1 VLTLYTEVFLP
12 FDLEFTY
19 GAALHLIMAS
29 TLFHSV
35 ANDQDFAAKAHEILD
50 ELIYKGNR
58 VAQARKTELLNLQN
72 LCLELNRQSEQH
84 GLQPLALGIS
94 FNNDVISSTTELPEQ
109 MPGTWGGPTG
119 MSVAALMDTSRVDI
133 AQSDAF
139 VPSNLDFLDGI
150 GISSGDFYSI
160 VEEMGSQNIFG
171 SLACEIDPYPF
182 REFDGQA

>member
-1 VLTLYTEVFLP
+1 MLTIYTEVFLP

-29 TLFHSV
+29 TLFHSI
-35 ANDQDFAAKAHEILD
+35 ADDQDFASKAHEILD

-94 FNNDVISSTTELPEQ
+94 INSDVIGSTTELPEQ
-109 MPGTWGGPTG
+109 ISGAWEQPTS
-119 MSVAALMDTSRVDI
+119 MSVAALMDTQEVNI
-133 AQSDAF
+133 AQSDAS

-160 VEEMGSQNIFG
+160 VDEMGNQNILAN
-171 SLACEIDPYPF
+171 LACEINSNPF
-182 REFDGQA
+182 EGFGGQA